1 MFAPFDVCDSFAFPF
16 TTTLNV
22 SASVFKV
29 LETLVHFGL
38 YIGFIVPLP
47 ILVVAFICFMPSTP
61 MVFISFSF
69 VYIPY
74 ISLIP
79 STKIPIIIIMA
90 TNIIII
96 FLTFKLLSFFL
107 SFNMFFLRFLFQKSY
122 LFSLYNLYHN
132 ILFFSTF
139 FAIFFQK
146 KCTIF
151 GEKWC
156 AFGTGSFLLFVHLGP
171 VLFLLAGKFFVQF
184 CAFWTGYIF
193 TYICNSFFVSSMS
206 DFFAFVNLIMFFH
219 LD

>member
-1 MFAPFDVCDSFAFPF
+1 MFAPFAVCDSFAFPF
-16 TTTLNV
+16 TTMLNV
-22 SASVFKV
+22 SASVFNV

-47 ILVVAFICFMPSTP
+47 APVVAFMCFMSSTP
-61 MVFISFSF
+61 MVFICFSF

-79 STKIPIIIIMA
+79 FTKIPIIIIMA
-90 TNIIII
+90 MNIIII

-132 ILFFSTF
+132 VLFFSTF

-146 KCTIF
+146 NAPFLVKNGVHFLCIWDRFFFYFFVHF
-151 GEKWC
+151 GP
-156 AFGTGSFLLFVHLGP
+156 GTFLLTSVIP
-171 VLFLLAGKFFVQF
+171 FLLLLCLTF
-184 CAFWTGYIF
+184 
-193 TYICNSFFVSSMS
+193 
-206 DFFAFVNLIMFFH
+206 LH
-219 LD
+219 L